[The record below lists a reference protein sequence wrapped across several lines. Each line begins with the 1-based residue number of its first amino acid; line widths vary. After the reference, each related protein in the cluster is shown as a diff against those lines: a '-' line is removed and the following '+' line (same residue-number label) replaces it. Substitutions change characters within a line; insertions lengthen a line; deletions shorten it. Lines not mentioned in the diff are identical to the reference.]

1 MGIFCSE
8 KFRHG
13 GKMKSIQI
21 HGYGDASVLK
31 YEDAPVPAIGENE
44 VLIRVIAASVNPVDW
59 KIREGYLQK
68 MITYSMPLILGWDV
82 SGIVE
87 AVGVKTN
94 LFKVGDLVYS
104 RPDIK
109 RNGTYAEYVAVRETE
124 ISIKPRTISHMEAA
138 SIPLVGITAWDALFT
153 KAKLK
158 TGDRVLIH
166 AGAGGVGSIAVQL
179 AKAHGAHVITT
190 ASAKNT
196 ALLESLGADEVIDYR
211 SQNFAETL
219 KDVDVVFDT
228 QGGQVQDA
236 SWAVLKR
243 GGILVSISS
252 PPSAEKASAVGARGE
267 FLFIEPNAKVLTSLA
282 EYIDTGKI
290 RPIVGAEYALKD
302 VAKAHALSQAGH
314 TVGKIVIHIGMP

>member
-1 MGIFCSE
+1 
-8 KFRHG
+8 
-13 GKMKSIQI
+13 MKAIRI
-21 HGYGDASVLK
+21 HGYGDARVLK
-31 YEDAPVPAIGENE
+31 YEDAPVPVIGENE

-68 MITYSMPLILGWDV
+68 MITYPMPLILGWDV

-87 AVGVKTN
+87 AVGAKAN
-94 LFKVGDLVYS
+94 QFKVGDAVYS

-109 RNGTYAEYVAVRETE
+109 RNGTYAEYIAVKETE
-124 ISIKPRTISHMEAA
+124 ISPKPQTISHMEAA
-138 SIPLVGITAWDALFT
+138 SIPLVGITAWEALFT

-158 TGDRVLIH
+158 AGEKVLIH
-166 AGAGGVGSIAVQL
+166 AGAGGVGSLALQL

-211 SQNFAETL
+211 SQNFAASL

-236 SWAVLKR
+236 SWAVLKK
-243 GGILVSISS
+243 GGILVSISA
-252 PPSAEKASAVGARGE
+252 PPSAEKADAMGARGE
-267 FLFIEPNAKVLTSLA
+267 FLFIEPNAKVLASLA

-302 VAKAHALSQAGH
+302 MAKAHALSQAGH